1 MRATGEGHGDGRIV
15 VGVDGSEASK
25 DALAWAARQARM
37 AGSRLEVVMA
47 WHIPGF
53 AFGPGMLAPT
63 SYDFAPA
70 AESTLEETVNK
81 VLGDDS
87 DVEVSLVVVEGPP
100 ALRLLETAAGADLL
114 VVGSRGRGAFAGLLL
129 GSVSDHCVA
138 HASCPVV
145 VVGHT
150 SDPA

>member
-1 MRATGEGHGDGRIV
+1 MSATGEGHGDGRIV

-25 DALAWAARQARM
+25 DALAWAARQARIT
-37 AGSRLEVVMA
+37 GGRLEAVMA

-53 AFGPGMLAPT
+53 AYGPGMLAPT

-70 AESTLEETVNK
+70 AKTTLEETVDK
-81 VLGDDS
+81 VLGEGP
-87 DVEVSLVVVEGPP
+87 DVAVRRVVVEGPP
-100 ALRLLETAAGADLL
+100 ALRLLEAAAGADLL
-114 VVGSRGRGAFAGLLL
+114 VVGSRGHGAFAGMLL
-129 GSVSDHCVA
+129 GSVSEHCVA

-145 VVGHT
+145 VVRHT